1 MTSLESRFFRL
12 LDKHAKSEYQCCLTE
27 MWLRDDRDEY
37 MLCFRPLATG
47 QALEKRRLCCY
58 MEVGVR
64 EAMKSA
70 HARLLSI
77 EIVDDMK
84 KGLSGSCESCTMT
97 EWETRELR
105 VL

>member
-12 LDKHAKSEYQCCLTE
+12 LDKHARSEYQCSLTE
-27 MWLRDDRDEY
+27 MWLRDDRDEC

-47 QALEKRRLCCY
+47 QSREKRRLCCY
-58 MEVGVR
+58 MEVAVR

-70 HARLLSI
+70 HAKLLSI

-84 KGLSGSCESCTMT
+84 KGLSGLYESAQ
-97 EWETRELR
+97 
-105 VL
+105 